1 MKYPMFVLWSEPDQ
15 QFIAL
20 CPDFPIMSAFG
31 DTRAKALAEGE
42 VALQLFL
49 DEAKEKGEPLPVLVM
64 VHGSAHAKALLAQFR
79 PVVDS
84 PNKSG
89 VRREW
94 GDTHSVAEPACS
106 CDASGHI
113 DLSGLADMF
122 WLFERDRENV
132 EVVHLPIGAEADVT
146 KWAEGADP
154 RRIWST
160 DVVYDE
166 KDNKVL
172 LVGEHG
178 TTVHGIWRA
187 VG

>member
-20 CPDFPIMSAFG
+20 CPDFPTLSAFG
-31 DTRAKALAEGE
+31 DTRTKALAEGE

-49 DEAKEKGEPLPVLVM
+49 DEAKENGEPLPVLVM

-79 PVVDS
+79 PVVGS

-94 GDTHSVAEPACS
+94 GDTHPVTEPAYS
-106 CDASGHI
+106 CDDSGHI
-113 DLSGLADMF
+113 GLSGLADMF
-122 WLFERDRENV
+122 WLIERDGENV
-132 EVVHLPIGAEADVT
+132 EVVHLPRGAEADVA
-146 KWAEGADP
+146 KWDGEET

-160 DVVYDE
+160 DVMYDQT
-166 KDNKVL
+166 DNKVL
-172 LVGEHG
+172 LIGEHG